1 MSHNL
6 PQLLDQLSQQ
16 QSEEIIFQ
24 HDGAP
29 SPHHILPMTDNYPR
43 RIGRGGT
50 IWLGHPDLN
59 TLDYFV
65 WGFMKRE
72 VDKTIIRNEE
82 NLRNQVVDAA
92 NTLII
97 GKGYGKKSLS
107 KLCD

>member
-1 MSHNL
+1 MSRNL
-6 PQLLDQLSQQ
+6 PQLLDQLTQQ
-16 QSEEIIFQ
+16 QREEIIFQ

-29 SPHHILPMTDNYPR
+29 PPPILPMTDNYPTC
-43 RIGRGGT
+43 IGRGGT

-72 VDKTIIRNEE
+72 VYKTIIRNEE
-82 NLRNQVVDAA
+82 NLRNRVVDAA

-97 GKGYGKKSLS
+97 GKGYGKKTLS